1 MFYAAFAIIL
11 GLILLTWPHKIM
23 ASVTRRR
30 NNRLR
35 ELRNG
40 NPEEFFEERR
50 SFETYSLRVP
60 PFAIRVFG
68 GAWVILGIVSAVRGG
83 H

>member
-23 ASVTRRR
+23 SWMMRRR
-30 NNRLR
+30 DNRLR

-50 SFETYSLRVP
+50 SLETCSLRVP
-60 PFAIRVFG
+60 LFAVRVFG
-68 GAWVILGIVSAVRGG
+68 GAWVILGIASAVRGG